1 MCVKS
6 SVSTSVGFGARVRL
20 PDRES
25 FLGQSAQ
32 RPPRGEDSRNDPFDD
47 QVSALTEK
55 GNSGPPKLSSRRMP
69 GYYDMDDILMEDE
82 VCDCTYALIEKGTKM
97 DLPYWLAHQLHLRQ
111 AVSISV
117 PASFSQKYGT
127 FFA

>member
-1 MCVKS
+1 
-6 SVSTSVGFGARVRL
+6 
-20 PDRES
+20 
-25 FLGQSAQ
+25 
-32 RPPRGEDSRNDPFDD
+32 
-47 QVSALTEK
+47 
-55 GNSGPPKLSSRRMP
+55 MP